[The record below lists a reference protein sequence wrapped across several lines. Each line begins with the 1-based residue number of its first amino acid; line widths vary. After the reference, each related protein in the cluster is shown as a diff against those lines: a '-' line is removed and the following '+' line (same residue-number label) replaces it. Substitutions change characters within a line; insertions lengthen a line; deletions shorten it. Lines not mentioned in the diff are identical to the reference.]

1 VVTIIDI
8 HQLNLGPFGSL
19 KILAENSLKI
29 CVFFFFSVIKEKYF
43 MYLKKKP
50 IPNERER
57 GFIVGHCITFLDFF
71 CLVRS
76 YEPQI

>member
-8 HQLNLGPFGSL
+8 HQMNLSPFGSSKFL
-19 KILAENSLKI
+19 VKNSLKI
-29 CVFFFFSVIKEKYF
+29 FIFSFTLAIKEKYF

-57 GFIVGHCITFLDFF
+57 DFIVGHCIIFLDFF
-71 CLVRS
+71 CLVTS
-76 YEPQI
+76 YEPQT